1 MLTVDFDRLHIGG
14 GSRVLDLG
22 SGGGRHAYEALRRG
36 ATLVALDYDAAL
48 LKDVRATVAAMCE
61 AGELG
66 TWPGGAVNANA
77 LDLPF
82 PDESFDAVVA
92 SEILEHIWDDER
104 AIEELTRILRP
115 GGRLAVTVPT
125 FFPERVSW
133 ALSHEYHDQPGGHIR
148 IYRQRTLERRLE
160 RAGLLMRGS
169 HHAHALHSPYWW
181 LKCMVGLDNDD
192 HPAVRVYHRLLTW
205 DIMNAPRVTRVTE
218 RLLNPVLGKSLVVYT
233 EKAPASMKRRPR

>member
-1 MLTVDFDRLHIGG
+1 VLTVDFDRLRVRN

-61 AGELG
+61 SGELDV
-66 TWPGGAVNANA
+66 WPGGSVNANA

-82 PDESFDAVVA
+82 PDNSFDAIVA
-92 SEILEHIWDDER
+92 SEILEHIWDDRR
-104 AIEELTRILRP
+104 AIDELTRVLRP

-125 FFPERVSW
+125 WFPERVSW
-133 ALSHEYHDQPGGHIR
+133 AISSEYHDQPGGHIR
-148 IYRQRTLERRLE
+148 IYRQRQLERRLE
-160 RAGLLMRGS
+160 QAGLLLRGS

-181 LKCMVGLDNDD
+181 LKCAVGIDNTD
-192 HPAVRVYHRLLTW
+192 HPAVKAYHRMLTW
-205 DIMNAPRVTRVTE
+205 DIMKAPRVTRMAE
-218 RLLNPVLGKSLVVYT
+218 RILNPLLGKSLVIYT
-233 EKAPASMKRRPR
+233 EKAPASMKRRNP